1 MTIKEIYNT
10 IAERLANSLK
20 PYNKIVT
27 LGSSNPRFD
36 YEALSGIIEPYGLSI
51 RFIGN
56 EVSYYTSYI
65 DKIDIKDDTLSI
77 YTRNSIYQYKLL
89 DSKDNE
95 YKVVFELTN
104 SEREY
109 IEESIRG
116 YL

>member
-1 MTIKEIYNT
+1 MMIEEIYNT

-56 EVSYYTSYI
+56 EISYYTSYI
-65 DKIDIKDDTLSI
+65 DKIDVKDDTLSI
-77 YTRNSIYQYKLL
+77 HTRNSIYQYKLL

-104 SEREY
+104 SERED

-116 YL
+116 LL

>member
-1 MTIKEIYNT
+1 MIIEEIYNT
-10 IAERLANSLK
+10 IVERLANSLK

-27 LGSSNPRFD
+27 VGSSNPRFD
-36 YEALSGIIEPYGLSI
+36 YKDLSGTIEPYGLSI

-56 EVSYYTSYI
+56 GIIYYTSYI
-65 DKIDIKDDTLSI
+65 DKIDIKDDIVSI
-77 YTRNSIYQYKLL
+77 HTRNSIYQYKLL

-109 IEESIRG
+109 IEESIRI
-116 YL
+116 

>member
-1 MTIKEIYNT
+1 MMIEEIYDT
-10 IAERLANSLK
+10 IAERLATSLK

-36 YEALSGIIEPYGLSI
+36 YEFLRGIIEPYGLSI

-56 EVSYYTSYI
+56 GSRYYTSYI
-65 DKIDIKDDTLSI
+65 DKIYVKDDIISI
-77 YTRNSIYQYKLL
+77 HTRNSIYQYKLL

-104 SEREY
+104 NEREY

-116 YL
+116 

>member
-1 MTIKEIYNT
+1 MMIKEIYDT

-27 LGSSNPRFD
+27 LGPNPRFD

-56 EVSYYTSYI
+56 EISYYTSYI
-65 DKIDIKDDTLSI
+65 DKIYVKDDTVSI
-77 YTRNSIYQYKLL
+77 HTRNSIYQYKLL

-116 YL
+116 LL